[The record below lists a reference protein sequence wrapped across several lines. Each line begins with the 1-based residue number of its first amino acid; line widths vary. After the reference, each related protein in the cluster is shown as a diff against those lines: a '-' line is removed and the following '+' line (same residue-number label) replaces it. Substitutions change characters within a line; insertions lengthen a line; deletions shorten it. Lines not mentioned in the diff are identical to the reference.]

1 MQSKHRRPLVSRP
14 PAQHGTRNKQ
24 NQEHTNDNPE
34 HKTEATSICHSYS
47 AVCRS
52 GSGRENIQARVVF
65 RAPKNKNC
73 RSGRS
78 QEIFF
83 RTSRDPNRH
92 GVKSPWLLRK
102 LLPSHVCTT
111 LGVLGWFAL
120 TQDPWSGVKKFNK
133 MNENEP
139 TN

>member
-1 MQSKHRRPLVSRP
+1 MQSKHARSSPALP
-14 PAQHGTRNKQ
+14 PSM
-24 NQEHTNDNPE
+24 EL
-34 HKTEATSICHSYS
+34 ATSKIRNTLMTIRNTKPRQHCHSYS

-65 RAPKNKNC
+65 RAPKTKNC
-73 RSGRS
+73 RSDRS

-92 GVKSPWLLRK
+92 GVKSPWLLRR

-139 TN
+139 NN